1 MTNTLSGVLA
11 KTRHVTTLL
20 LAWSGGDRDALD
32 QLVPLV
38 HDELRRRARRVMVHE
53 RADHSLQPTALVNEV
68 YLRLVDMRQ
77 VQWTDRAH
85 FLALAARLMRRIL
98 VDLARSQLTQKR
110 GAGAVS
116 VSLDENSIMAPG
128 RSRENLVALDDA
140 LQTLAALDPRRSQ
153 VVELRFFAGLDVDE
167 TAEVLKVSRRTVMRD
182 WTLARTWLFRELR
195 KSHGDLPRETI

>member
-1 MTNTLSGVLA
+1 MTQTESEA
-11 KTRHVTTLL
+11 PSKTRHVTTLL

-38 HDELRRRARRVMVHE
+38 HEELRRRARRAMSRE

-68 YLRLVDMRQ
+68 YLRLVDMRH

-116 VSLDENSIMAPG
+116 ISLDESSLMAPG
-128 RSRENLVALDDA
+128 RGRESLVALDDA
-140 LQTLAALDPRRSQ
+140 LQALAELDPRRSQ

-182 WTLARTWLFRELR
+182 WTLARTWLFRELH
-195 KSHGDLPRETI
+195 KSRG

>member
-1 MTNTLSGVLA
+1 MTRTASAALD

-38 HDELRRRARRVMVHE
+38 HDELRRRARRAMSHE
-53 RADHSLQPTALVNEV
+53 RADHPLQPTALVNEV
-68 YLRLVDMRQ
+68 YLRLIDMRE

-110 GAGAVS
+110 GAGAVT
-116 VSLDENSIMAPG
+116 VSLEEESLMAPG
-128 RSRENLVALDDA
+128 RGRENLLALDEA
-140 LQTLAALDPRRSQ
+140 LQALAALDPRRSQ
-153 VVELRFFAGLDVDE
+153 VVELRFFAGLEVDE
-167 TAEVLKVSRRTVMRD
+167 TAAVLRVSRRTVIRD
-182 WTLARTWLFRELR
+182 WTLARMWLVRELR
-195 KSHGDLPRETI
+195 KSCAEGRD

>member
-1 MTNTLSGVLA
+1 MSQIESEA
-11 KTRHVTTLL
+11 PPRIRHVTTLL

-38 HDELRRRARRVMVHE
+38 HEELRRRARRAMSRE
-53 RADHSLQPTALVNEV
+53 RADHALQPTALVNEV

-98 VDLARSQLTQKR
+98 VDLARAQLTQKR
-110 GAGAVS
+110 GAGAMS
-116 VSLDENSIMAPG
+116 ISLDESSIMAPG
-128 RSRENLVALDDA
+128 RARENLVALDDA
-140 LQTLAALDPRRSQ
+140 LQALARLDPRRCQ

-167 TAEVLKVSRRTVMRD
+167 TAQVLQVSRRTVMRD

-195 KSHGDLPRETI
+195 KPRG

>member
-1 MTNTLSGVLA
+1 MTEAVSKAA
-11 KTRHVTTLL
+11 KIQHVTTLL

-38 HDELRRRARRVMVHE
+38 HEELRRRARRAMLHE

-68 YLRLVDMRQ
+68 YLRLVDMGQ
-77 VQWTDRAH
+77 VQLNDRAH

-110 GAGAVS
+110 GGGPVN
-116 VSLDENSIMAPG
+116 VSLDEASMLSPG
-128 RSRENLVALDDA
+128 RGREDLVALDDA
-140 LQTLAALDPRRSQ
+140 LDALAALDPRRSQ

-195 KSHGDLPRETI
+195 KSPSVLKGD

>member
-1 MTNTLSGVLA
+1 MTKAVSEALL
-11 KTRHVTTLL
+11 KTQHVTSLL

-38 HDELRRRARRVMVHE
+38 HEELRRRARRAMFHE

-68 YLRLVDMRQ
+68 YLRLVDMGQ
-77 VQWTDRAH
+77 VEWNDRAH

-98 VDLARSQLTQKR
+98 VDLARSRRTQKR
-110 GAGAVS
+110 GGPVN
-116 VSLDENSIMAPG
+116 VSLDESSMISSG
-128 RSRENLVALDDA
+128 RGREDLVALDDA
-140 LQTLAALDPRRSQ
+140 LNALAALDPRRSQ
-153 VVELRFFAGLDVDE
+153 VVELRFFAGMDVDE

-195 KSHGDLPRETI
+195 KSPSVLKRD

>member
-1 MTNTLSGVLA
+1 MTRADPETR
-11 KTRHVTTLL
+11 TRHVTTLL
-20 LAWSGGDRDALD
+20 LAWNAGDRDALD

-38 HDELRRRARRVMVHE
+38 HDELHRRARHAMSRE

-85 FLALAARLMRRIL
+85 F
-98 VDLARSQLTQKR
+98 
-110 GAGAVS
+110 
-116 VSLDENSIMAPG
+116 MA
-128 RSRENLVALDDA
+128 
-140 LQTLAALDPRRSQ
+140 LAALDPRRSQ

-167 TAEVLKVSRRTVMRD
+167 AAEVLKVSRRTVMRD

-195 KSHGDLPRETI
+195 KSRSATETTS

>member
-1 MTNTLSGVLA
+1 MTEAVSKAANTQ
-11 KTRHVTTLL
+11 HVTTLL

-38 HDELRRRARRVMVHE
+38 HEELRRRARRAMFHE

-77 VQWTDRAH
+77 VQWNDRAH

-110 GAGAVS
+110 GGGPVN
-116 VSLDENSIMAPG
+116 VSLEEASMISPG
-128 RSRENLVALDDA
+128 RGREDLVALDDA
-140 LQTLAALDPRRSQ
+140 LNELAALDPRRSQ

-195 KSHGDLPRETI
+195 KSPSVLKRD

>member
-1 MTNTLSGVLA
+1 MTEAIA
-11 KTRHVTTLL
+11 KAARIEHVTTLL
-20 LAWSGGDRDALD
+20 VAWSGGDRDALD

-38 HDELRRRARRVMVHE
+38 HEELRRRARRAMVHE

-77 VQWTDRAH
+77 VQWSDRAH

-98 VDLARSQLTQKR
+98 VDLARAQLSQKR
-110 GAGAVS
+110 GAGAVA
-116 VSLDENSIMAPG
+116 VSLDDDAMMSPG
-128 RSRENLVALDDA
+128 RGRENLVALDDA
-140 LQTLAALDPRRSQ
+140 LHALAAIDPRRSQ

-195 KSHGDLPRETI
+195 KSPSVLKGD